1 MTLTPQ
7 RFALAVALTLPA
19 LAQATPFSIFE
30 ARGFAMGGAGVA
42 SSEYAA
48 AALYNPALLAAPS
61 DANRFSFI
69 LPAVGARVTGND
81 GAFSTLKDFQ
91 DSKSLD
97 DFNLAAN
104 HFNSS
109 LEAYNANKTTTTG
122 NALNSSA
129 ASLQVAAES
138 VLSDLRA
145 VDQKTYQ
152 LNAGTVAVLALPK
165 WEYKGALSLNV
176 EFFGRA
182 TTNVSS
188 SDTSLI
194 SATVSDVVTGTSNYV
209 SSNGTNAGSLSS
221 YVTGNQLSVG
231 GDANKPKSS
240 MHIVGVAVA
249 DFGVSFAKAFT
260 VADESVLLGLTPKIQ
275 QVNTVAY
282 DADVDST
289 EFKFSDNKKTSTGF
303 NLDLGVAKTF
313 EAGRYENLRL
323 GLVVR
328 NLIPHTYKTSLSNQD
343 VKMTPQLRVGAAWV
357 GKYGTV
363 TSDLD
368 LTANKIVGTGSD
380 SSQVFALGGEVN
392 AWNVAKLR
400 LGFRNDIKAK
410 YSAITAGVSLLGIQ
424 LSTAY
429 SKDRELAALL
439 QFGASF

>member
-1 MTLTPQ
+1 
-7 RFALAVALTLPA
+7 
-19 LAQATPFSIFE
+19 
-30 ARGFAMGGAGVA
+30 
-42 SSEYAA
+42 
-48 AALYNPALLAAPS
+48 
-61 DANRFSFI
+61 
-69 LPAVGARVTGND
+69 
-81 GAFSTLKDFQ
+81 
-91 DSKSLD
+91 
-97 DFNLAAN
+97 
-104 HFNSS
+104 
-109 LEAYNANKTTTTG
+109 
-122 NALNSSA
+122 
-129 ASLQVAAES
+129 
-138 VLSDLRA
+138 
-145 VDQKTYQ
+145 
-152 LNAGTVAVLALPK
+152 
-165 WEYKGALSLNV
+165 
-176 EFFGRA
+176 
-182 TTNVSS
+182 
-188 SDTSLI
+188 
-194 SATVSDVVTGTSNYV
+194 
-209 SSNGTNAGSLSS
+209 
-221 YVTGNQLSVG
+221 
-231 GDANKPKSS
+231 
-240 MHIVGVAVA
+240 VA